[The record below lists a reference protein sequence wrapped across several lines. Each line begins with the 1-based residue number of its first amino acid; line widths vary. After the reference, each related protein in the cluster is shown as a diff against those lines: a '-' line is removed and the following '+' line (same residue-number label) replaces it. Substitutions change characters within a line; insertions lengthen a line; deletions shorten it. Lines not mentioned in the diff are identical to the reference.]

1 MYKIIYKIVN
11 IKTASNEFQGIS
23 GGSGCQATDG
33 ILIPDTDLVLVG
45 AAICWENR
53 DVYYLSLQ
61 ELDHPGT
68 ITTCKIFMVL
78 QKISNII

>member
-1 MYKIIYKIVN
+1 MVIYITIHIN
-11 IKTASNEFQGIS
+11 AASNDFQGIS

-33 ILIPDTDLVLVG
+33 IFIPDTDLVLVG

-61 ELDHPGT
+61 QLDHPGI
-68 ITTCKIFMVL
+68 ITTSKILIVL
-78 QKISNII
+78 QQIF